1 MAEWDE
7 KRNIVQ
13 RYDLTSQI
21 YDLRYAE
28 DQIAKIEAAIKSTTL
43 GKEVSV
49 LDVGCGTGL
58 LFKYVAN
65 RAGAVV
71 ALDVSRNIMLEA
83 KRRADRFPNVHLI
96 LADADNMPLKAGIFR
111 YLYAITV
118 IQNLPNP
125 LKTLIEIKRVVMEN
139 GLMVITGLKKKFT
152 GEAFERLFRN
162 SGLNPVIL
170 EDDSLKCRIAVC
182 TKV

>member
-7 KRNIVQ
+7 KRNILQ
-13 RYDLTSQI
+13 RYDITAQI
-21 YDLRYAE
+21 YDMRYAE
-28 DQIAKIEAAIKSTTL
+28 DQTAKIEAAIKSTPL
-43 GKEVSV
+43 GKEGLV

-71 ALDVSRNIMLEA
+71 ALDISRNILLEA
-83 KRRADRFPNVHLI
+83 KRRAERFPNVHLI
-96 LADADNMPLKAGIFR
+96 LADADNMPLKPGIIS

-118 IQNLPNP
+118 IQNLPVP
-125 LKTLIEIKRVVMEN
+125 LKTLIEIQRVVKEN
-139 GLMVITGLKKKFT
+139 GLMVITGLRKKFT

-162 SGLNPVIL
+162 AGLNPMIL
-170 EDDSLKCRIAVC
+170 EDDSLKCLIAVC